1 MISEFMTNDSNEPTT
16 IGLIS
21 QAARDMNW
29 MIRLVVSAPRGDNPT
44 TEQVTISFLTPS
56 GDISVI
62 TKPKAEWVELS
73 RSNDLTE
80 KLRELLNASV

>member
-16 IGLIS
+16 IGLLS
-21 QAARDMNW
+21 QAARDLNW
-29 MIRLVVSAPRGDNPT
+29 MIRLVVSSPTSDNPT
-44 TEQVTISFLTPS
+44 TQQVTISFLTPS

>member
-29 MIRLVVSAPRGDNPT
+29 MIRLVVSAPTRDNPI

-62 TKPKAEWVELS
+62 TKPKDEWIALS
-73 RSNDLTE
+73 RSSDLAA
-80 KLRELLNASV
+80 KLRELLHASV

>member
-1 MISEFMTNDSNEPTT
+1 MISEFMMNDSNEPTT

>member
-21 QAARDMNW
+21 QAARDINW

-73 RSNDLTE
+73 RSNDLAE

>member
-21 QAARDMNW
+21 QAARDINW